1 MLLAISFWIVFI
13 LIDNQFFSQSIN
25 YMIKILVQ
33 KFHEVSG
40 HLNLFQ
46 IVELIYIVSFDYF
59 DDIIQ
64 LINRDI
70 CLCLIKGQ
78 ILL

>member
-13 LIDNQFFSQSIN
+13 LIDNHFFSQSIN

-64 LINRDI
+64 LINHDI

>member
-13 LIDNQFFSQSIN
+13 LIDNHFFSQSIN
-25 YMIKILVQ
+25 YMIKFLVQ

>member
-13 LIDNQFFSQSIN
+13 LIDNHFFSQSIN

>member
-1 MLLAISFWIVFI
+1 
-13 LIDNQFFSQSIN
+13 
-25 YMIKILVQ
+25 MIKILVQ